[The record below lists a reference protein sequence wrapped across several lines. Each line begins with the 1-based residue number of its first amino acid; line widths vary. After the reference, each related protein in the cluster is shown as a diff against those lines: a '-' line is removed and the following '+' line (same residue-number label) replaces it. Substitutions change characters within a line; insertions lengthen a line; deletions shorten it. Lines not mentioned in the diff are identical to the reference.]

1 MSFLQ
6 AATREGKQLERV
18 VMEAL
23 DKCSR
28 SGDTVV
34 TRAEHHLGDTDIEEG
49 EGEGVASR
57 DQDLHTP
64 RYCTVLYCTYLT
76 VLHCTVLWP
85 AGTSTSTHPA
95 SATSPGPRRQ
105 RTQRQGYLP
114 RRQHSLRTLPS
125 QFSLY

>member
-1 MSFLQ
+1 MSIVITFLQ

-34 TRAEHHLGDTDIEEG
+34 TRAEHHLGDTDIEDG

-64 RYCTVLYCTYLT
+64 SLSDQPRAQETEDTEAGILATAPILIENSVLSMLTKTV
-76 VLHCTVLWP
+76 
-85 AGTSTSTHPA
+85 
-95 SATSPGPRRQ
+95 
-105 RTQRQGYLP
+105 
-114 RRQHSLRTLPS
+114 
-125 QFSLY
+125 

>member
-1 MSFLQ
+1 MLIVITFLQ

-34 TRAEHHLGDTDIEEG
+34 TRAEHHLGDTDIEDG
-49 EGEGVASR
+49 EEGVASR
-57 DQDLHTP
+57 DQHLHTP
-64 RYCTVLYCTYLT
+64 SLSDQPRAQETEDTE
-76 VLHCTVLWP
+76 
-85 AGTSTSTHPA
+85 AGIL
-95 SATSPGPRRQ
+95 ATAPILIENS
-105 RTQRQGYLP
+105 
-114 RRQHSLRTLPS
+114 SISVS

>member
-1 MSFLQ
+1 MSIVITFLQ
-6 AATREGKQLERV
+6 AATREGKHLERV

-34 TRAEHHLGDTDIEEG
+34 TRAEHHLGDTE

-57 DQDLHTP
+57 DQHLHTP
-64 RYCTVLYCTYLT
+64 SLSDQPRAQETEDTEAGILATA
-76 VLHCTVLWP
+76 P
-85 AGTSTSTHPA
+85 AIIENSSI
-95 SATSPGPRRQ
+95 SV
-105 RTQRQGYLP
+105 
-114 RRQHSLRTLPS
+114 S

>member
-1 MSFLQ
+1 MIIFTFPTVQ

-34 TRAEHHLGDTDIEEG
+34 TRAEQQLGDTDIEDG
-49 EGEGVASR
+49 EGEWASR

-64 RYCTVLYCTYLT
+64 SLSDQPRAQETEDTEAGILATAPALIENSSISVLSILTKTV
-76 VLHCTVLWP
+76 
-85 AGTSTSTHPA
+85 
-95 SATSPGPRRQ
+95 
-105 RTQRQGYLP
+105 
-114 RRQHSLRTLPS
+114 
-125 QFSLY
+125 